1 MPSIINIID
10 VFAIITWQLQ
20 RSGGGVGLSF
30 ILIRKDQK
38 KLHGKVASKMD
49 QTCL

>member
-10 VFAIITWQLQ
+10 VFAINTWQLQ
-20 RSGGGVGLSF
+20 RREGGRVYI

-38 KLHGKVASKMD
+38 KLHGKVESKMD